1 MIRAVAGKPNRST
14 REGFAAQKEKIENLQ
29 VQVANMLEYVRIE
42 VKAAEDEYGFSP
54 DKGVAR
60 YMRALGRLEGIQ
72 EANKIIVD
80 LFGKIE
86 K

>member
-1 MIRAVAGKPNRST
+1 MSRNPNR
-14 REGFAAQKEKIENLQ
+14 AARKDFLVEKEKIENLQ

-42 VKAAEDEYGFSP
+42 VKAAEDEYNFSP

-72 EANKIIVD
+72 QVNKIIVKF
-80 LFGKIE
+80 FGDK
-86 K
+86 